1 MYQLQLFNSYKIGA
15 QIRPSPVSRAE
26 IQAKGEPGKNP
37 AVAEPVTSQLE
48 WRLWTAEMATVSEK
62 VSGSHPGNYFLA
74 DGCDLPQQPQQ
85 PQQQGLPLHLQG
97 RLTTTARS
105 DWCRPATT
113 KNLHNFKTKTYEKIN
128 LYYLQLEIIFEN

>member
-62 VSGSHPGNYFLA
+62 VSGSHPGIYFLQMA
-74 DGCDLPQQPQQ
+74 V
-85 PQQQGLPLHLQG
+85 
-97 RLTTTARS
+97 TFRS
-105 DWCRPATT
+105 S
-113 KNLHNFKTKTYEKIN
+113 HNNRNNKGFHCTYKVV
-128 LYYLQLEIIFEN
+128 